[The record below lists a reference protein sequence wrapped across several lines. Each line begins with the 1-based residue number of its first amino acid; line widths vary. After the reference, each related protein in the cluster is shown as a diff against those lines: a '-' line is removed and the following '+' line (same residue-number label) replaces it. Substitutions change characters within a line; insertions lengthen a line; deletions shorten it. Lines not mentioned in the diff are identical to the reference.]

1 MPQSEVPHEIIQKT
15 RERRANVNLNGS
27 TKAAN
32 ERAGTSH
39 QVLTFCLGS
48 ETYAV
53 DILLVQEIRGWAP
66 VTRLPQAPTYLLGM
80 LNLRG
85 SIVPVIDMRVRFGLE
100 QATFTPLTVIIVLS
114 VQTSSGRREFG
125 LVVDSVSDVV
135 DIEPSDLKETPRLS
149 SKASV
154 ELIQGIAA
162 VADRMVILLNVD
174 ELIRRDLQQAEPP
187 VMAGAA

>member
-1 MPQSEVPHEIIQKT
+1 
-15 RERRANVNLNGS
+15 VNSNRTTLATNDP
-27 TKAAN
+27 ADAPY
-32 ERAGTSH
+32 

-66 VTRLPQAPTYLLGM
+66 VTRLPQAPTYMLGM

-100 QATFTPLTVIIVLS
+100 QALFTPLTVIVVLS

-135 DIEPSDLKETPRLS
+135 DLDAAELKETPSLG
-149 SKASV
+149 SKASA
-154 ELIQGIAA
+154 ELIKGLAA
-162 VADRMVILLNVD
+162 VADRMLILLNVE
-174 ELIRRDLQQAEPP
+174 ELIRRDLAQAESPL
-187 VMAGAA
+187 MAGAA

>member
-1 MPQSEVPHEIIQKT
+1 MNPNRPTLETNDS
-15 RERRANVNLNGS
+15 AD
-27 TKAAN
+27 
-32 ERAGTSH
+32 AGR

-66 VTRLPQAPTYLLGM
+66 VTRLPQAPTHLLGV

-100 QATFTPLTVIIVLS
+100 QAPFTPFTAIVVLS
-114 VQTSSGRREFG
+114 VEASSERRVFG
-125 LVVDSVSDVV
+125 LVVDSVSDVL
-135 DIEPSDLKETPRLS
+135 DIDAADLKETPSLG

-154 ELIQGIAA
+154 ELIKGLAA
-162 VADRMVILLNVD
+162 VADRMLILLNVD
-174 ELIRRDLQQAEPP
+174 ELIRRDLQQAETP

>member
-1 MPQSEVPHEIIQKT
+1 MNSNRPSMATNDSVG
-15 RERRANVNLNGS
+15 A
-27 TKAAN
+27 
-32 ERAGTSH
+32 SH

-66 VTRLPQAPTYLLGM
+66 VTRLPQAPTYMLGM

-100 QATFTPLTVIIVLS
+100 QAPFTPLTVIVVLS

-135 DIEPSDLKETPRLS
+135 DIDTAELKETPSLG

-154 ELIQGIAA
+154 ELIKGLAA
-162 VADRMVILLNVD
+162 VADRMLILLNVD
-174 ELIRRDLQQAEPP
+174 ELIRRDLAQAETPA
-187 VMAGAA
+187 MAGAA

>member
-1 MPQSEVPHEIIQKT
+1 VNSSRPSMT
-15 RERRANVNLNGS
+15 ANDPTDASL
-27 TKAAN
+27 
-32 ERAGTSH
+32 

-66 VTRLPQAPTYLLGM
+66 VTRLPQAPTYMLGM

-85 SIVPVIDMRVRFGLE
+85 AIVPVIDMRVRFGLD
-100 QATFTPLTVIIVLS
+100 QAPFTPLTVIVVLS
-114 VQTSSGRREFG
+114 VHTSSGRREFG

-135 DIEPSDLKETPRLS
+135 DIDTAALRETPSLG

-154 ELIQGIAA
+154 ELIKGLAA
-162 VADRMVILLNVD
+162 VADRMLILLNVD
-174 ELIRRDLQQAEPP
+174 ELIRRDLAQAETSA
-187 VMAGAA
+187 MAGAA

>member
-1 MPQSEVPHEIIQKT
+1 VTFNRPTMATNDSADAS
-15 RERRANVNLNGS
+15 R
-27 TKAAN
+27 
-32 ERAGTSH
+32 

-66 VTRLPQAPTYLLGM
+66 VTRLPQAPAYMLGM

-85 SIVPVIDMRVRFGLE
+85 SIVPVIDMRVRLGLE
-100 QATFTPLTVIIVLS
+100 QAPFTPVTVIVVLS

-135 DIEPSDLKETPRLS
+135 DIDAAELKETPSLG

-154 ELIQGIAA
+154 ELIKGLAA
-162 VADRMVILLNVD
+162 VADRMLILLNVD
-174 ELIRRDLQQAEPP
+174 ELIRRDLAQAEAP
-187 VMAGAA
+187 MLAGAA

>member
-1 MPQSEVPHEIIQKT
+1 MSTLNSNQPTTANHE
-15 RERRANVNLNGS
+15 
-27 TKAAN
+27 AA
-32 ERAGTSH
+32 AAH

-66 VTRLPQAPTYLLGM
+66 VTRLPQAPTYMLGM

-100 QATFTPLTVIIVLS
+100 QAPFTPLTVIVVLS
-114 VQTSSGRREFG
+114 VQTSSGRRAFG

-135 DIEPSDLKETPRLS
+135 DIDAAELKETPSLG

-154 ELIQGIAA
+154 ELVKGLAA
-162 VADRMVILLNVD
+162 VADRMLILLNVD
-174 ELIRRDLQQAEPP
+174 ELIRRDLEQADTPA
-187 VMAGAA
+187 MAGAA

>member
-1 MPQSEVPHEIIQKT
+1 MI
-15 RERRANVNLNGS
+15 ANS
-27 TKAAN
+27 PTMATN
-32 ERAGTSH
+32 ELADASQ

-66 VTRLPQAPTYLLGM
+66 VTRLPQAPAYILGM

-85 SIVPVIDMRVRFGLE
+85 SIVPVIDMRLRLGLE
-100 QATFTPLTVIIVLS
+100 QAQFTPLTVIIVLS
-114 VQTSSGRREFG
+114 VQTASGPREFG

-135 DIEPSDLKETPRLS
+135 DIDAADLKETPSLG

-154 ELIQGIAA
+154 ELIKGLAA
-162 VADRMVILLNVD
+162 VTDRMLILLNVD
-174 ELIRRDLQQAEPP
+174 ELIRRDLEQADTPEL
-187 VMAGAA
+187 AGAA

>member
-1 MPQSEVPHEIIQKT
+1 MNRNRPTLAMTDPTDAS
-15 RERRANVNLNGS
+15 R
-27 TKAAN
+27 
-32 ERAGTSH
+32 

-66 VTRLPQAPTYLLGM
+66 VTRLPQAPTHLLGV

-100 QATFTPLTVIIVLS
+100 QAPFTPLTVIVVLS
-114 VQTSSGRREFG
+114 VQTASVRREFG

-135 DIEPSDLKETPRLS
+135 DIDAADLKETPSLG
-149 SKASV
+149 SKASA
-154 ELIQGIAA
+154 ELIKGLAA
-162 VADRMVILLNVD
+162 VADRMLILLNVD
-174 ELIRRDLQQAEPP
+174 ELIRRDLAQATVPA
-187 VMAGAA
+187 MAGAA